1 MADCVN
7 VYIRDDTY
15 AWVPARL
22 VSQDDKE
29 AKVSIPQYDSEELI
43 LSDAGEG
50 ATGFKDATIK
60 LKDYPNNTVPLQ
72 NVNKEGK
79 LAEVDDM
86 CDLPYLHEVSNL
98 NFN

>member
-1 MADCVN
+1 MAESVN

-22 VSQDDKE
+22 LEQDKTT
-29 AKVSIPQYDSEELI
+29 AKVSIPQYDSEEQI
-43 LSDAGEG
+43 LSDGGEG

-72 NVNKEGK
+72 NTNKEGK

-86 CDLPYLHEVSNL
+86 CDLPYLHEVSRAEL
-98 NFN
+98 